1 MTYKTNIY
9 TMVAILLFAAVV
21 GIIANAIV
29 PHSAIPVAVIVAYV
43 LFRFV
48 SAVDKSFKL

>member
-9 TMVAILLFAAVV
+9 TLVAILLFAAVL
-21 GIIANAIV
+21 GIIANAII
-29 PHSAIPVAVIVAYV
+29 PYTGIPVAVIIAYV

-48 SAVDKSFKL
+48 SAVDKSFRL